1 MTSEARLNGSED
13 KKRAAR
19 IRLEKP
25 DGTEYTNLAIKRS

>member
-1 MTSEARLNGSED
+1 MTTEARLNSSED

-19 IRLEKP
+19 IHFEKP